1 MGGVMPVPFRYGSI
15 YAVTLFSLLFLG
27 LGGCGGGGGIY
38 GPAYV
43 PECTCCCGGGYT
55 PYAYKQTNH
64 SSIAGPPVA
73 TTLLHDTKGPMADSS
88 ANGKSQRHRG
98 KAHR

>member
-1 MGGVMPVPFRYGSI
+1 MPLTPGNRRLSGWPLWIVPI
-15 YAVTLFSLLFLG
+15 LLS

-43 PECTCCCGGGYT
+43 PECTCCCGGGFT
-55 PYAYKQTNH
+55 PYAYKQNNH

-73 TTLLHDTKGPMADSS
+73 TTMLHDTKGPQSDIS
-88 ANGKSQRHRG
+88 ANGKTQRRQG
-98 KAHR
+98 KAPRH